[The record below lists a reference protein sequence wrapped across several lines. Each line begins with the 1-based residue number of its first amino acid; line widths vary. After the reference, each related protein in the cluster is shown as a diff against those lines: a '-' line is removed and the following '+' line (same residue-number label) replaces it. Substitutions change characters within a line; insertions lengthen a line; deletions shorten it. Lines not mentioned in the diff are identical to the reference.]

1 MSFISPLYRHRLLWR
16 LVVVLIPTAV
26 ITMMAGSW
34 LLGELRSDAQ
44 RLSEPA
50 KAELTAY
57 ARDAQRAW
65 REGGETG
72 VAAWLAYMREREVGD
87 IAVVDSRDQS
97 LSGIPLTASERGG
110 LRFQRSLRSG
120 MSFRYGKR
128 MPYVGIP
135 FPDNAEDGRLLI
147 QLPPRLRPG
156 GYWPYLETV
165 LLILIPGLSSF
176 ALGLLLFWRVR
187 VPLRALQ
194 KQVLAFKDDTR
205 ARVDPPLSDRRDEFG
220 DLARSFNR
228 MADQVSAMLA
238 TQRQLLNDMSHELRT
253 PLSRLSVALESRMDE
268 TALRDRV
275 SAELVRMQ
283 ALVDDTLALGWQDT
297 AVEKDQLQPLSVV
310 ALWDLVIDNA
320 CFESGWEKWRFPCLL
335 ANEATIKGHLNILA
349 QVFENLVRNAIRHSP
364 ADGQIVLDGVCEGG
378 NWHLTLTDQ
387 GPGVPVSSLENIFD
401 PFVRLDAARKESGF
415 GLGLSIALRA
425 VRRLEGDMW
434 AENATPGLKI
444 HIRLPASPPV

>member
-97 LSGIPLTASERGG
+97 LSGIPLTTSERGG

-165 LLILIPGLSSF
+165 LLILL
-176 ALGLLLFWRVR
+176 
-187 VPLRALQ
+187 PL
-194 KQVLAFKDDTR
+194 VCCC
-205 ARVDPPLSDRRDEFG
+205 SG
-220 DLARSFNR
+220 
-228 MADQVSAMLA
+228 
-238 TQRQLLNDMSHELRT
+238 
-253 PLSRLSVALESRMDE
+253 
-268 TALRDRV
+268 
-275 SAELVRMQ
+275 
-283 ALVDDTLALGWQDT
+283 
-297 AVEKDQLQPLSVV
+297 
-310 ALWDLVIDNA
+310 
-320 CFESGWEKWRFPCLL
+320 ESGCP
-335 ANEATIKGHLNILA
+335 
-349 QVFENLVRNAIRHSP
+349 
-364 ADGQIVLDGVCEGG
+364 
-378 NWHLTLTDQ
+378 
-387 GPGVPVSSLENIFD
+387 
-401 PFVRLDAARKESGF
+401 
-415 GLGLSIALRA
+415 
-425 VRRLEGDMW
+425 
-434 AENATPGLKI
+434 
-444 HIRLPASPPV
+444 